1 MRSETWCAWRSLTST
16 RTRLQPAAAAKI
28 SGGQKTP
35 CPLGR
40 DGNRAIRAGGDC
52 RCPHLRFCKPTRSA
66 LSIAEKSIA
75 VLPFE
80 NLSEEKTNEF
90 FADGVQDEILTN
102 LAKIADLKVISRIS
116 VMQYKAGAR
125 NVREIGQ
132 QLGVAHVLEG
142 SVQRAGGKVRVTAQL
157 IDTRTDVHQ
166 WAEHYDRP
174 LDDMFAIQSEIA
186 KTIAGQLQVKL
197 SPNEKAAIE
206 TPPTDDLAAFDL
218 YTRGK
223 TLLFSTVFSF
233 RIKENLTQ
241 AVELFN
247 QAIKRDP
254 KFFWPTAS

>member
-1 MRSETWCAWRSLTST
+1 MPWRTFGRAIVNGIFVSLLISAPA
-16 RTRLQPAAAAKI
+16 RTLLEIVGIKLPPFVGTIEPRLQPSLLFVFRNVKHE
-28 SGGQKTP
+28 
-35 CPLGR
+35 LH
-40 DGNRAIRAGGDC
+40 D
-52 RCPHLRFCKPTRSA
+52 RCA
-66 LSIAEKSIA
+66 
-75 VLPFE
+75 
-80 NLSEEKTNEF
+80 
-90 FADGVQDEILTN
+90 
-102 LAKIADLKVISRIS
+102 AKIADLKVISRIS

-174 LDDMFAIQSEIA
+174 LDDVFAIQSEIA

-241 AVELFN
+241 ALNFLIKPSP
-247 QAIKRDP
+247 AIRN
-254 KFFWPTAS
+254 FSWPTAS